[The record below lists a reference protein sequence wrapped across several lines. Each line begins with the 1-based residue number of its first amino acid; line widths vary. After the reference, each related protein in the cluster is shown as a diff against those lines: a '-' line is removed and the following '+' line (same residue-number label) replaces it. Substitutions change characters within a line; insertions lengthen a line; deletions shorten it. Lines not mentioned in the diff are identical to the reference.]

1 MTDTTALTQDSR
13 TLLLSLPQRPLRV
26 VIPGGAGHLGRILAG
41 RLHSKGNSVTVL
53 SRSGAVEPWPVV
65 SWNGTDLDD
74 WARELE
80 GADVVINLAGRSVNC
95 RYTAGNRREILE
107 SRVRTT
113 ELIGEAIS
121 RLHRPPRLW
130 MNASTATIYRHS
142 LDREMDEASGELGG
156 GERDAPDTWRF
167 SIEVAR
173 RWERAFFAAHTPGT
187 RKVALRS
194 AMVMSAEH
202 GGTFDLLL
210 RLVRFGLGGQ
220 AGLGNQYVS
229 WVHEDDFVR
238 ALDYLIEHEEFEGPV
253 NVASPNPVPN
263 EEFMRTLRNVWGSR
277 IGLPATNW
285 MLEAGAL
292 FLRTETELI
301 LKSRRVVPGLLLKSG
316 FEFQFSEWRSAAE
329 NLVGRWRR
337 QRSERF
343 FRRNS

>member
-1 MTDTTALTQDSR
+1 MTDTTAHTQDSR
-13 TLLLSLPQRPLRV
+13 TLLLSLPQRRLRV

-41 RLHSKGNSVTVL
+41 HLHSKGNSVTVL

-107 SRVRTT
+107 SRVRPT

-121 RLHRPPRLW
+121 RLHQPPRLW

-156 GERDAPDTWRF
+156 GERNAPDTWRF

-173 RWERAFFAAHTPGT
+173 HWEKAFFAAHTPRT

-194 AMVMSAEH
+194 AMVMSAEQ

-277 IGLPATNW
+277 IGLPAANW

-301 LKSRRVVPGLLLKSG
+301 LKSRRVVPGRLLKSG
-316 FEFQFSEWRSAAE
+316 FEFQSPEWRFAAE
-329 NLVGRWRR
+329 NLVARWRR

>member
-1 MTDTTALTQDSR
+1 
-13 TLLLSLPQRPLRV
+13 
-26 VIPGGAGHLGRILAG
+26 
-41 RLHSKGNSVTVL
+41 
-53 SRSGAVEPWPVV
+53 VV

-107 SRVRTT
+107 SRVRPT

-156 GERDAPDTWRF
+156 GERNAPDTWRF

-173 RWERAFFAAHTPGT
+173 HWEKAFFAAHTPRT

-194 AMVMSAEH
+194 AMVMSAEQ

-277 IGLPATNW
+277 IGLPAANW

-301 LKSRRVVPGLLLKSG
+301 LKSRRVVPGRLLKSG
-316 FEFQFSEWRSAAE
+316 FEFQSPEWRFAAE

>member
-1 MTDTTALTQDSR
+1 MTDTTAHTQDSR

-41 RLHSKGNSVTVL
+41 YLHSKGNSVTVL

-65 SWNGTDLDD
+65 SWNGDDLDD

-107 SRVRTT
+107 SRVRPT

-121 RLHRPPRLW
+121 RLHRPPGLW

-187 RKVALRS
+187 RKVALRG

-229 WVHEDDFVR
+229 WIHEDDFVR

-301 LKSRRVVPGLLLKSG
+301 LKSRRVVPGILLKSG
-316 FEFQFSEWRSAAE
+316 FEFHFSEWPSAAE
-329 NLVGRWRR
+329 NLVGRWRK

>member
-1 MTDTTALTQDSR
+1 
-13 TLLLSLPQRPLRV
+13 
-26 VIPGGAGHLGRILAG
+26 
-41 RLHSKGNSVTVL
+41 
-53 SRSGAVEPWPVV
+53 VV

-107 SRVRTT
+107 SRVRPT

-156 GERDAPDTWRF
+156 GERNAPDTWRF

-173 RWERAFFAAHTPGT
+173 HWEKAFFAAHTPRT

-316 FEFQFSEWRSAAE
+316 FEFQFPEWRSAAE

>member
-1 MTDTTALTQDSR
+1 M
-13 TLLLSLPQRPLRV
+13 

-41 RLHSKGNSVTVL
+41 YLDSKGNSVTVL

-95 RYTAGNRREILE
+95 RYTTGNRREILE
-107 SRVRTT
+107 SRVRPT

-156 GERDAPDTWRF
+156 GERNAPDIWRF

-173 RWERAFFAAHTPGT
+173 HWEKAFFAAHTPRT

-194 AMVMSAEH
+194 AMVMSAEQ

-277 IGLPATNW
+277 IGLPAANW

-316 FEFQFSEWRSAAE
+316 FEFQSPEWGSAAE

-337 QRSERF
+337 QPSKRF
-343 FRRNS
+343 FRRTS

>member
-1 MTDTTALTQDSR
+1 
-13 TLLLSLPQRPLRV
+13 
-26 VIPGGAGHLGRILAG
+26 
-41 RLHSKGNSVTVL
+41 
-53 SRSGAVEPWPVV
+53 
-65 SWNGTDLDD
+65 
-74 WARELE
+74 
-80 GADVVINLAGRSVNC
+80 
-95 RYTAGNRREILE
+95 
-107 SRVRTT
+107 
-113 ELIGEAIS
+113 
-121 RLHRPPRLW
+121 
-130 MNASTATIYRHS
+130 
-142 LDREMDEASGELGG
+142 
-156 GERDAPDTWRF
+156 
-167 SIEVAR
+167 
-173 RWERAFFAAHTPGT
+173 
-187 RKVALRS
+187 
-194 AMVMSAEH
+194 
-202 GGTFDLLL
+202 
-210 RLVRFGLGGQ
+210 VRFGLGGQ

-301 LKSRRVVPGLLLKSG
+301 LKSRRVVPGRLLKSG
-316 FEFQFSEWRSAAE
+316 FEFQSPEWRFAAE

>member
-1 MTDTTALTQDSR
+1 
-13 TLLLSLPQRPLRV
+13 
-26 VIPGGAGHLGRILAG
+26 
-41 RLHSKGNSVTVL
+41 
-53 SRSGAVEPWPVV
+53 
-65 SWNGTDLDD
+65 
-74 WARELE
+74 
-80 GADVVINLAGRSVNC
+80 
-95 RYTAGNRREILE
+95 
-107 SRVRTT
+107 
-113 ELIGEAIS
+113 
-121 RLHRPPRLW
+121 

-156 GERDAPDTWRF
+156 GERNAPDTWRF

-173 RWERAFFAAHTPGT
+173 HWEKAFFAAHTPRT

-194 AMVMSAEH
+194 AMAMSAEQ

-220 AGLGNQYVS
+220 AGFGNQYVS
-229 WVHEDDFVR
+229 WIHEDDFVR

-316 FEFQFSEWRSAAE
+316 FEFQSPEWRFAAE

-337 QRSERF
+337 QPSKRF

>member
-1 MTDTTALTQDSR
+1 
-13 TLLLSLPQRPLRV
+13 V

-41 RLHSKGNSVTVL
+41 HLHFKGNSVTVL

-107 SRVRTT
+107 SRVRPT

-187 RKVALRS
+187 RKVALRG

-220 AGLGNQYVS
+220 AGFGNQYVS
-229 WVHEDDFVR
+229 WIHEDDFVR

-277 IGLPATNW
+277 IGLPATNR

-316 FEFQFSEWRSAAE
+316 FEFQSPEWRFAAE

>member
-1 MTDTTALTQDSR
+1 MTDTTAHTQDSR
-13 TLLLSLPQRPLRV
+13 TLLLSLPQPPLRV

-41 RLHSKGNSVTVL
+41 HLHFKGNSVTVL

-107 SRVRTT
+107 SRVRPT

-156 GERDAPDTWRF
+156 GERNAPDTWRF

-173 RWERAFFAAHTPGT
+173 HWEKAFFAAHTPRT

-194 AMVMSAEH
+194 AMVMSAEQ

-220 AGLGNQYVS
+220 AGLGKQYVS
-229 WVHEDDFVR
+229 WIHEDDFVR

-277 IGLPATNW
+277 IGLPAANW

-316 FEFQFSEWRSAAE
+316 FEFQSPEWRFAAE

>member
-1 MTDTTALTQDSR
+1 MTDATAYTQDSR
-13 TLLLSLPQRPLRV
+13 TALLSLPRRPLRI

-41 RLHSKGNSVTVL
+41 HLHAKGDAVTVL
-53 SRSGAVEPWPVV
+53 SRSGAVEPWPVL
-65 SWNGTDLDD
+65 SWNGSDLDD
-74 WARELE
+74 WARGLE

-113 ELIGEAIS
+113 ELVGEAIS
-121 RLHRPPRLW
+121 RLQRPPRLW

-156 GERDAPDTWRF
+156 REPDAPDPWHF

-173 RWERAFFAAHTPGT
+173 RWERAFFAAHTPRT
-187 RKVALRS
+187 RKIALRG

-220 AGLGNQYVS
+220 AGCGKQYVS
-229 WVHEDDFVR
+229 WIHEDDFVR
-238 ALDYLIEHEEFEGPV
+238 ALDYLTEHEELEGPV

-329 NLVGRWRR
+329 NLVGKWRSR
-337 QRSERF
+337 VGE
-343 FRRNS
+343 